1 MLMNNT
7 FVKKTLYDFITY
19 SLSNLP
25 ISIALLDYLLL
36 TPGFHVKN
44 TIFLLS
50 FYDHIHILSCIIFI
64 DDSLPLGPLIA
75 IIIIVVIIVFIVIDV
90 TCYFKR
96 KCGVFMCIKER
107 VTLSTFQ

>member
-1 MLMNNT
+1 
-7 FVKKTLYDFITY
+7 
-19 SLSNLP
+19 
-25 ISIALLDYLLL
+25 
-36 TPGFHVKN
+36 
-44 TIFLLS
+44 LLS

-64 DDSLPLGPLIA
+64 DDSLPVGPLIA

-107 VTLSTFQ
+107 VGRTGSMETRSKEKIIEEGDADG